1 MIIQSNRPTTIQ
13 RQYSAG
19 DSEEVDDDPWSGYQD
34 TLELDAA
41 PDGLDSPPSQAA
53 VSAVCCQDDFAAA
66 QARLEQR
73 GQALQQQTLR
83 QMQQRSAQPNFFPH
97 LQGQGVNSNAGRVY
111 GNQSGYYQA
120 RVPVTAGPTAR
131 PPIVPVQAP
140 IDPDPVERAV
150 QPTQS
155 LPYEIDAWGNPVL
168 PENAELD
175 VYGNMFFRYN

>member
-1 MIIQSNRPTTIQ
+1 MSSLGHNGAMVIQSNRQPIQ

-19 DSEEVDDDPWSGYQD
+19 NNEEVDEDPWSGYQD

-41 PDGLDSPPSQAA
+41 PSLQAP
-53 VSAVCCQDDFAAA
+53 VCLQDDFAAA

-73 GQALQQQTLR
+73 GQALQQQSAR
-83 QMQQRSAQPNFFPH
+83 QMQQRSAQPNYFPH

-111 GNQSGYYQA
+111 GSQPGYYQP
-120 RVPVTAGPTAR
+120 RVPVIPSPTAR
-131 PPIVPVQAP
+131 PSIAPVQAR
-140 IDPDPVERAV
+140 IDPDPVDQGV

-155 LPYEIDAWGNPVL
+155 LPYEIDAWGNPIL

-175 VYGNMFFRYN
+175 VFGNMFFRYS